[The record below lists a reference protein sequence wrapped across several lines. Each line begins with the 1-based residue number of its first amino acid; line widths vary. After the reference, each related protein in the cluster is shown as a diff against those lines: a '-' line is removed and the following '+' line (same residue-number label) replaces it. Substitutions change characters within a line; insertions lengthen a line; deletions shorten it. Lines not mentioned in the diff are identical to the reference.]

1 MFVKNNFDKKFSEL
15 MNNSVFGKSN
25 YLWYKSKKQNYVE
38 WNNLLRICNS
48 DVNKTELSEF
58 WNDYTK

>member
-25 YLWYKSKKQNYVE
+25 YLWYKSKKQNYAE